1 MKKFLEKIAWGV
13 IIGMTYLWTAALT
26 EPVIAGDIYQYIER
40 DGTVSFTNVPTD
52 NRFRKIAPE
61 STRTTRTTRSSSSRA
76 RESTSRQR
84 DDLSIAFANFP
95 TTRQGYSPVSGWR
108 TYKSEPDVNHMEDA
122 IRRHADLQQLS
133 PALVRAVI
141 KAESD
146 FDPMAVSRTGAMGL
160 MQLMPQTALEVGVR
174 NPYDVDANISGGTRY
189 LRYLLDRFDGNL
201 ALALAAYNA
210 GPQTVER
217 NRGIPPI
224 QETREYVSKVLRFYR
239 AFLTSTPSIRSS
251 VPARTRPDATA
262 SQLWAFSTPAD
273 R

>member
-52 NRFRKIAPE
+52 NRYRKIASE
-61 STRTTRTTRSSSSRA
+61 STRTTRTSRSSRA
-76 RESTSRQR
+76 RESSNRHT
-84 DDLSIAFANFP
+84 DDLSIAFASFP
-95 TTRQGYSPVSGWR
+95 TTRQGYSPVSGWK
-108 TYKSEPDVNHMEDA
+108 TYKSEPDVSNMEDA

-201 ALALAAYNA
+201 AFALAAYNA

-239 AFLTSTPSIRSS
+239 AFLTSTPSL
-251 VPARTRPDATA
+251 RPSAPPRAKSDATA
-262 SQLWAFSTPAD
+262 SQLWAFSTPGAQ
-273 R
+273 